1 LVICSAPLAHLA
13 LRPAVFLA
21 VSLTGGVLVLLYF
34 ISVQR
39 FFSCQG
45 VVAMICENVLTA
57 YAGLVG
63 MGAVGLYYRHYKRDW
78 PWFAE

>member
-1 LVICSAPLAHLA
+1 
-13 LRPAVFLA
+13 
-21 VSLTGGVLVLLYF
+21 
-34 ISVQR
+34 
-39 FFSCQG
+39 
-45 VVAMICENVLTA
+45 MICENVLTA